1 MGFGA
6 PAALGAK
13 LACPDRVVVA
23 LVGDGGF
30 GQNPALLATAF
41 EEDIAVVWIIMNNL
55 AFGTIAGLE
64 KAHYGTTFGTVFEKN
79 GKPYSPDYAAIAQ
92 GVRHRRR
99 QDRIGR
105 RVQAGPG
112 AGDQGRS
119 EPFVIDVIMQNEPVP
134 TAGHWNI
141 MDIYSP
147 GKKVH
152 HVAPGRRARLNPDR
166 AGRRDDMKHD
176 YSLAHLTVLSLTP
189 PEVIAVAARCGYRYV
204 RPSHDAR
211 HHRPSRCTTWRATGR

>member
-13 LACPDRVVVA
+13 IACPDRVVVA

-30 GQNPALLATAF
+30 GQNPAMLATAF
-41 EEDIAVVWIIMNNL
+41 EEDVAVVWVIMNNG

-64 KAHYGTTFGTVFEKN
+64 KAHFGTTFGTVFEKH
-79 GKPYSPDYAAIAQ
+79 GKPWSPDYAAIAIAY
-92 GVRHRRR
+92 GV
-99 QDRIGR
+99 DGVKITAAAEFKPALEKAIKSGK
-105 RVQAGPG
+105 
-112 AGDQGRS
+112 
-119 EPFVIDVIMQNEPVP
+119 PFVIDVAMQNEPVP

-152 HVAPGRRARLNPDR
+152 HVSTSD
-166 AGRRDDMKHD
+166 
-176 YSLAHLTVLSLTP
+176 
-189 PEVIAVAARCGYRYV
+189 AVHA
-204 RPSHDAR
+204 D
-211 HHRPSRCTTWRATGR
+211 